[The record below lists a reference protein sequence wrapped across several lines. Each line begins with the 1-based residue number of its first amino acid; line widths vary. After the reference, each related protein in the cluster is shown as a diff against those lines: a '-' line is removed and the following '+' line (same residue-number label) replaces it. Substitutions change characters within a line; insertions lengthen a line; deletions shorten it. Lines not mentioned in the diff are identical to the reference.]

1 MTDVLKK
8 RSYFDDS
15 IASELRVG
23 NDFVLLDAKSFW
35 PKDNTPYIA
44 DATTAIIL
52 IRGEAD
58 ILVNMTR
65 YQVKAPAM
73 VILMEG
79 MVVQHNALSEN
90 AKLNVMG
97 LSNEFTD
104 RILSDA
110 NVSIQLR
117 AIVRT
122 DPVFPIAG
130 KRGILMRF
138 HFLLQD
144 ILSMT
149 DNKYRLEAVKYMTL
163 TLFCGFALG
172 RDEYPSKEHSHKEEI
187 VENYM
192 KLVRNHYQEER
203 GVAFYADKMC
213 LSAKYLSQ
221 VVKDITGKPALDW
234 IDEHVITESKAL
246 LKSTNLSVEQ
256 ISIRMNFLSTALF
269 GKFFKRVCG
278 LSPREYRNAVK

>member
-1 MTDVLKK
+1 
-8 RSYFDDS
+8 
-15 IASELRVG
+15 
-23 NDFVLLDAKSFW
+23 
-35 PKDNTPYIA
+35 
-44 DATTAIIL
+44 
-52 IRGEAD
+52 
-58 ILVNMTR
+58 
-65 YQVKAPAM
+65 
-73 VILMEG
+73 
-79 MVVQHNALSEN
+79 
-90 AKLNVMG
+90 
-97 LSNEFTD
+97 
-104 RILSDA
+104 
-110 NVSIQLR
+110 
-117 AIVRT
+117 
-122 DPVFPIAG
+122 
-130 KRGILMRF
+130 MRF